1 MGWPM
6 AIAPP
11 LDVDLGGVEAEPFI
25 DRAGLR
31 GKGFVGLDEIE
42 IVGFPAC
49 LFNAAREEG
58 MGPMPMTLGSTQRL
72 PKTRC
77 AQAA

>member
-11 LDVDLGGVEAEPFI
+11 LTLTLRCRSRALYC
-25 DRAGLR
+25 RAGLR

-58 MGPMPMTLGSTQRL
+58 MGPMPMTLGSTPALAQ
-72 PKTRC
+72 TRC